1 MHRSPHSKRNDRG
14 LVTVEF
20 ILILPLFMMF
30 LIGLITAGVY
40 FFDRSDVRG
49 QAYNAARSV
58 ALTGDLGVYDDD
70 ATIDT
75 SCTGTNK
82 DAVVT
87 VDRGDRS
94 FDFFLFTVPAPRL
107 KATGKFPCNPS

>member
-1 MHRSPHSKRNDRG
+1 MYHAPHSKRNDRG

-20 ILILPLFMMF
+20 IMIVPLFMMF

-40 FFDRSDVRG
+40 FFNLSDVRG

-58 ALTGDLGVYDDD
+58 ALTGGLGDYSAN
-70 ATIDT
+70 ATIIA

-82 DAVVT
+82 NAVVT
-87 VDRGDRS
+87 VDRGVAS
-94 FDFFLFTVPAPRL
+94 LDFSLFTYSAPPL
-107 KATGKFPCNPS
+107 QATGRYPCTPS